1 MSQKTNTF
9 TDEEWVGRLWDVEN
23 VKQLM
28 ARRCYYIYNDARRQE
43 LDDLWVKKPENRAT
57 ASYGSN
63 WGYYV
68 GMEEIARYYVL
79 EHDKRMKARLAR
91 YREAMPSGGVTD
103 KTGYMNMHTLSTPLV
118 KLAQD
123 GKTCRGM
130 WYDMNAYNDG
140 SPDGSAEE
148 LLLPWQVACDLIK
161 EDGVWKIWHLFLSND
176 MFITIGK
183 PVSEI
188 PVYPGPGED
197 PVREEFGKPTIPML
211 AHDNTFGWGD
221 MYPPMPEA
229 YYTFDA
235 ANSYGPEGHPES
247 RKIMEVFP

>member
-1 MSQKTNTF
+1 MNTYTF
-9 TDEEWVGRLWDVEN
+9 TEEEWLQRLWDVED

-28 ARRCYYIYNDARRQE
+28 AKRCYYIFNDARRAE
-43 LDDLWVKKPENRAT
+43 LNDLWVKKPENRKT

-68 GMEEIARYYVL
+68 GMDAIADYYVIKHDRDMKQRL
-79 EHDKRMKARLAR
+79 QKYAEHDPHGSW
-91 YREAMPSGGVTD
+91 EE

-118 KLAQD
+118 KLSQD

-130 WYDMNAYNDG
+130 WYDMTAQNDG
-140 SPDGSAEE
+140 NPDGTAQE
-148 LLLPWQVACDLIK
+148 LLLPWVVACDLIK
-161 EDGVWKIWHLFLSND
+161 EDGQWKIWHLFMSND

-188 PVYPGPGED
+188 PIYPEPGQD
-197 PVREEFGKPTIPML
+197 PVRKEFGEPTIPML
-211 AHDNTFGWGD
+211 AHDNTFGWAD

-229 YYTFDA
+229 YYTFDNL
-235 ANSYGPEGHPES
+235 NSYGPDGHP
-247 RKIMEVFP
+247 KIRQLTEVFL